1 MTQGIVFDK
10 MTLNKDQLK
19 ELSMIDV
26 SQRRIKTPD
35 NFYAKKEWK
44 ELSKTLLKN
53 YPVCEICIKEGH
65 QSPSKKVHH
74 IVPISKGG
82 SELSEENLICLCE
95 SCHKE
100 VHSLIGVRISPQF
113 FLDALNEDLEDEWI
127 PHPNLE
133 HHDNQT
139 IRYLWMNAREMEKE
153 APEEAL
159 KIYKKIFTFLE
170 RYDAWCKRHTSELH
184 RNTNFPI
191 DRITLLLEKLNRYEE
206 CLKFIERYGLLNDPR
221 GIGPSVIE
229 ALNNRKKR
237 IVKKMDKTLSEK
249 AL

>member
-113 FLDALNEDLEDEWI
+113 FLDALNEDLEDRV
-127 PHPNLE
+127 
-133 HHDNQT
+133 DT
-139 IRYLWMNAREMEKE
+139 
-153 APEEAL
+153 
-159 KIYKKIFTFLE
+159 
-170 RYDAWCKRHTSELH
+170 
-184 RNTNFPI
+184 
-191 DRITLLLEKLNRYEE
+191 
-206 CLKFIERYGLLNDPR
+206 
-221 GIGPSVIE
+221 PS
-229 ALNNRKKR
+229 
-237 IVKKMDKTLSEK
+237 
-249 AL
+249 